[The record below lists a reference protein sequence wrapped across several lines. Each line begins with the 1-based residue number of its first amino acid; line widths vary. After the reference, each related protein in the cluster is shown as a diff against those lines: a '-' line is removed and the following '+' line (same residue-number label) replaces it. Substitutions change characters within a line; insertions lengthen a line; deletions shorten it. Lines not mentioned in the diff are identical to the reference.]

1 MANHR
6 RPQANFK
13 VSLDRASG
21 KYQVVA
27 PDGRI
32 LAVCDS
38 LDAAVTRAFDI
49 QKSSSTISRR
59 SRVAHHRP
67 NPPGGRTPG
76 CR

>member
-1 MANHR
+1 MSKHR

-13 VSLDRASG
+13 VSLDRVSG

-38 LDAAVTRAFDI
+38 LDAAVTRRPLTF
-49 QKSSSTISRR
+49 R
-59 SRVAHHRP
+59 SRPAPIHHPLQGEVVSRP
-67 NPPGGRTPG
+67 ST
-76 CR
+76 